1 MEARTD
7 LMERKHRMECK
18 KGENKEKCTCPNDT
32 CPRHSICCECVEYHR
47 SGGNLPMCFRNA
59 GIKG

>member
-1 MEARTD
+1 
-7 LMERKHRMECK
+7 MERKHRMECK